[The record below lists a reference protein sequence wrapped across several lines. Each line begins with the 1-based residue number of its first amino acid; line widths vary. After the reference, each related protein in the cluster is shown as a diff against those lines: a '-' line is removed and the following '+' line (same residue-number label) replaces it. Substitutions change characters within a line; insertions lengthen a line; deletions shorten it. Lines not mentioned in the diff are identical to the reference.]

1 MLLQPM
7 QWPPLELLLSLT
19 PLLMVW
25 DSGMALLAMVLLV
38 MASAMAFSVTVLAM
52 ELLVMLLLTQLPMPL
67 LRSTPTRSLP
77 TPTSMPWLTTTL
89 DPALTPRSLTMAL
102 LPGRDITPST
112 FLTEGSS
119 MSTTTPTTLT
129 DMSPKSLTM
138 ALLLS
143 PLLSVVSSVMVWWA
157 TVSELPMED
166 VPTSANPS
174 VKDFQD
180 TRDTT
185 QDDRQRKNTDKILDN
200 IFAIFMY
207 LLIINMNTLKK
218 KYRQDT

>member
-1 MLLQPM
+1 
-7 QWPPLELLLSLT
+7 
-19 PLLMVW
+19 
-25 DSGMALLAMVLLV
+25 MALHMVLV
-38 MASAMAFSVTVLAM
+38 SVT
-52 ELLVMLLLTQLPMPL
+52 ELDMPWLVMLLLTQLP
-67 LRSTPTRSLP
+67 
-77 TPTSMPWLTTTL
+77 MPWLTTTL
-89 DPALTPRSLTMAL
+89 DPALTPRRLTMAL

-143 PLLSVVSSVMVWWA
+143 PLLSLVSAMALPTVVSSVMVSLTVVSSVMVSLTVVSSVMVWWA

-180 TRDTT
+180 TRDTSE
-185 QDDRQRKNTDKILDN
+185 DDRRRKHTDKIFDN
-200 IFAIFMY
+200 ILAIFIY
-207 LLIINMNTLKK
+207 LL
-218 KYRQDT
+218 